1 MVPLLLV
8 RREPPETTIKEA
20 PVPERVR
27 SVPAPRSRGRTGR
40 LLVAVLATIAALTLA
55 LPDAAGDEHEEPGLE
70 DLLAPLAPDEEAPP
84 EGEPSPD
91 AEPTDPATPPGEG
104 PAPEPAPG
112 DAAPADTPPPAAAPP
127 ADAPPPEA
135 APAEAAPPAPVQATE
150 SAPAPRRP
158 TAGSAYGPQMN
169 PGMLPAND
177 LGLEPP
183 PVAPPD
189 VAPPEAAPASG
200 QPGPADESPTEG
212 LASGER
218 FATSAGP
225 LPEAPGKPAVAILAL
240 VALGLAWFDRRYQAR
255 YRLPPVQGAQHPT
268 SVRP

>member
-1 MVPLLLV
+1 M
-8 RREPPETTIKEA
+8 
-20 PVPERVR
+20 PERVR

-55 LPDAAGDEHEEPGLE
+55 LPGAAGDEHEQPGLE
-70 DLLAPLAPDEEAPP
+70 DLLAPIAPDDGDEEAPSDA
-84 EGEPSPD
+84 EPSPD
-91 AEPTDPATPPGEG
+91 AEPAGPPGDEPAAEPAPGGEG
-104 PAPEPAPG
+104 PADALLP
-112 DAAPADTPPPAAAPP
+112 DAAPPGE
-127 ADAPPPEA
+127 APPPEA

-189 VAPPEAAPASG
+189 VAPPEAAAASG
-200 QPGPADESPTEG
+200 QPAPADEGPTET
-212 LASGER
+212 LASGGR
-218 FATSAGP
+218 LATSAGP
-225 LPEAPGKPAVAILAL
+225 LPEAPTKPTVAVL
-240 VALGLAWFDRRYQAR
+240 VLLALGLAWFDRRYEAR
-255 YRLPPVQGAQHPT
+255 YRLPPVQATPERAT